1 MLATHKI
8 PSLNLNDFKSTHKDK
23 KDKFVTQL
31 GEAYREIGFISL
43 KNYGLNPQIESELYQ
58 EVHDFFTLPI
68 EKKLQYEKP
77 ELNGQR
83 GYISFGKETAKG
95 YKKSD
100 LKEFWHFGQEL
111 DIDDPLFK
119 EYEPNVFCHDLPSFN
134 NIGRKVFNILEETG
148 LIVLQAI
155 ALHLKLPETYFDK
168 KVTGGNSI
176 LRAIHYPPIETEPKG
191 AVRAAAHGDI
201 NLITILMGASAKGLE
216 IQTRNGD
223 WIKVTALPNQVV
235 INIGDMMSR
244 LTNNTLHSSIHQVIN
259 PQKKDWKKPRFS
271 IPFFMH
277 PRSEMSLNCL
287 ESCVSKAYPKKY
299 TDITAGDFLEERIKE
314 LGLKK

>member
-1 MLATHKI
+1 MSTKHQI
-8 PSLNLNDFKSTHKDK
+8 PSLDLNDFKSNNKDK
-23 KDKFVTQL
+23 KTYFVKEL
-31 GEAYREIGFISL
+31 GEAYQKIGFISL
-43 KNYGLNPQIESELYQ
+43 KNYGLNTQIESELYQ
-58 EVHDFFTLPI
+58 EVRNFFNLPL
-68 EKKLQYEKP
+68 EKKKQYEKP

-100 LKEFWHFGQEL
+100 LKEFWHFGQDL
-111 DIDDPLFK
+111 DENDPLFN
-119 EYEPNVFCHDLPSFN
+119 EYEPNVFCHELPNFN
-134 NIGRKVFNILEETG
+134 KIGRSVFSILEETG
-148 LIVLQAI
+148 LIILQAI
-155 ALHLKLPETYFDK
+155 ALHLNLPESYFDK

-176 LRAIHYPPIETEPKG
+176 LRAIHYPPIKTEPKG

-201 NLITILMGASAKGLE
+201 NLITILMGASAEGLE
-216 IQTRNGD
+216 IQTRNGN
-223 WIKVTALPNQVV
+223 WIGVTALPNQVV

-244 LTNNTLHSSIHQVIN
+244 LTNDMLHSSIHQVVN
-259 PQKKDWKKPRFS
+259 PLKKDWGKPRFS

-287 ESCVSKAYPKKY
+287 DSCISIKNPKKY
-299 TDITAGDFLEERIKE
+299 TDITAGAFLEERIKE

>member
-1 MLATHKI
+1 MSKTLQI
-8 PSLNLNDFKSTHKDK
+8 PSLDLNDFKSSNLEK
-23 KDKFVTQL
+23 KENFVKKL
-31 GEAYREIGFISL
+31 GEAYQKIGFIAL
-43 KNYGLNPQIESELYQ
+43 KNYGLNPEIETELYQ
-58 EVHDFFTLPI
+58 EVRNFFNLPT
-68 EKKLQYEKP
+68 ELKQKYEKP

-111 DIDDPLFK
+111 EKSDPLFH
-119 EYEPNVFCHDLPSFN
+119 EYEPNVFCEDLPNFN
-134 NIGRKVFNILEETG
+134 KIGRQVFSILEETG
-148 LIVLQAI
+148 IMVLRAI
-155 ALHLKLPETYFDK
+155 ALHLKLPEFYFDK

-176 LRAIHYPPIETEPKG
+176 LRAIHYPPITTEPKG

-201 NLITILMGASAKGLE
+201 NLITILMGASAEGLE
-216 IQTRNGD
+216 IQTRDGN
-223 WIKVTALPNQVV
+223 WIGVTALPNQVV

-244 LTNNTLHSSIHQVIN
+244 LTNDTLHSSIHQVTN
-259 PQKKDWKKPRFS
+259 PPKKDWSKPRFS

-287 ESCVSKAYPKKY
+287 ESCITENNPKKY
-299 TDITAGDFLEERIKE
+299 DDITAGAFLEERIKE

>member
-1 MLATHKI
+1 MTTIQSI
-8 PSLNLNDFKSTHKDK
+8 PSLDLNDFKSTNEQTK
-23 KDKFVTQL
+23 KNFVREL
-31 GEAYREIGFISL
+31 GEAYKHIGFISL
-43 KNYGLNPQIESELYQ
+43 KNYGLNPEIENELYS
-58 EVHDFFTLPI
+58 EVKNFFEMPL
-68 EKKLQYEKP
+68 EKKLQYEKA

-83 GYISFGKETAKG
+83 GYISFGRETAKG

-111 DIDDPLFK
+111 EKNDPLFQ
-119 EYEPNVFCHDLPSFN
+119 EYEPNVFCHDLPNFN
-134 NIGRKVFNILEETG
+134 KIGREVFSILEQTG
-148 LIVLQAI
+148 IMVLRAI
-155 ALHLKLPETYFDK
+155 ALHLKLPEFYFDK

-176 LRAIHYPPIETEPKG
+176 LRAIHYPPITSEPKG

-201 NLITILMGASAKGLE
+201 NLITILMGASAEGLE
-216 IQTRNGD
+216 IQTRNGN
-223 WIKVTALPNQVV
+223 WIGVTALPNQVV

-244 LTNNTLHSSIHQVIN
+244 LTNDTLHSSIHQVVN
-259 PQKKDWKKPRFS
+259 PPKKDWGKPRFS

-287 ESCVSKAYPKKY
+287 PSCVSEKNTKKY
-299 TDITAGDFLEERIKE
+299 TDITAGEFLEERIKE

>member
-1 MLATHKI
+1 MSTTQKI
-8 PSLNLNDFKSTHKDK
+8 PSLDLNDFKSNETTK
-23 KDKFVTQL
+23 KMRFVKEL
-31 GEAYREIGFISL
+31 GEAYQKIGFISL
-43 KNYGLNPQIESELYQ
+43 KNYGLNANIENELYQ
-58 EVHDFFTLPI
+58 EVRNFFHLPLD
-68 EKKLQYEKP
+68 KKIQYEKP

-111 DIDDPLFK
+111 DKSDPLYK
-119 EYEPNVFCHDLPSFN
+119 EYEPNVFCNELPNFN
-134 NIGRKVFNILEETG
+134 KIGRKVFSILEETG
-148 LIVLQAI
+148 LLVLRAI
-155 ALHLKLPETYFDK
+155 ALHLNLPELYFDK

-176 LRAIHYPPIETEPKG
+176 LRAIHYPPIKTEPKG

-201 NLITILMGASAKGLE
+201 NLITILMGASAEGLE
-216 IQTRNGD
+216 IQARNGD
-223 WIKVTALPNQVV
+223 WIGVTALPNQVV

-244 LTNNTLHSSIHQVIN
+244 LTNDKLHSSIHQVIN
-259 PQKKDWKKPRFS
+259 PKKEDWGKPRFS

-287 ESCVSKAYPKKY
+287 ESCIGPENPKKY
-299 TDITAGDFLEERIKE
+299 EDITAGAFLEERIKE

>member
-1 MLATHKI
+1 MSTIQKI
-8 PSLNLNDFKSTHKDK
+8 PSLDLNDFKSVNKEK
-23 KDKFVTQL
+23 KLNFIKQL
-31 GEAYREIGFISL
+31 GEAYKNIGFISL
-43 KNYGLNPQIESELYQ
+43 KNYGLNAEIEDELYQ
-58 EVHDFFTLPI
+58 EVRNFFHLPL
-68 EKKLQYEKP
+68 EKKLKYEKP

-83 GYISFGKETAKG
+83 GYISFGKEKAKG

-111 DIDDPLFK
+111 DKSDPLFT
-119 EYEPNVFCHDLPSFN
+119 EYEPNVSCDELPNFN
-134 NIGRKVFNILEETG
+134 KIGRDVFSILEETG
-148 LIVLQAI
+148 IFILRAI
-155 ALHLKLPETYFDK
+155 ALHLHLPEFYFDK

-176 LRAIHYPPIETEPKG
+176 LRAIHYPPIKTEPKG

-201 NLITILMGASAKGLE
+201 NLITILMGASAEGLE
-216 IQTRNGD
+216 IQTRNGS
-223 WIKVTALPNQVV
+223 WIGVTALPNQVV

-244 LTNNTLHSSIHQVIN
+244 LTNNALHSSIHQVIN
-259 PQKKDWKKPRFS
+259 PQKKDWDKPRFS

-287 ESCVSKAYPKKY
+287 DSCITQENPKQY
-299 TDITAGDFLEERIKE
+299 EDITAGEFLEERIKE

>member
-1 MLATHKI
+1 MTTIQSI
-8 PSLNLNDFKSTHKDK
+8 PSLDLNDFKSSSKETKE
-23 KDKFVTQL
+23 KFVKEL
-31 GEAYREIGFISL
+31 GEAYKNIGFISL
-43 KNYGLNPQIESELYQ
+43 KNYGLNPEIENELYQ
-58 EVHDFFTLPI
+58 EVKNFFELPV
-68 EKKLQYEKP
+68 EKKIKYEKS

-111 DIDDPLFK
+111 KENDPLYK
-119 EYEPNVFCHDLPSFN
+119 EYEPNVFCDDLPNFN
-134 NIGRKVFNILEETG
+134 KIGRKVFSILEETG
-148 LIVLQAI
+148 IMVLRAI
-155 ALHLKLPETYFDK
+155 ALHLDLPEFYFDE
-168 KVTGGNSI
+168 KVSGGNSI
-176 LRAIHYPPIETEPKG
+176 LRAIHYPPITSEPKG

-201 NLITILMGASAKGLE
+201 NLITILMGASAEGLE
-216 IQTRNGD
+216 IQTRNGN
-223 WIKVTALPNQVV
+223 WIGVTALPNQVV

-244 LTNNTLHSSIHQVIN
+244 LTNDALHSSIHQVVN
-259 PQKKDWKKPRFS
+259 PPKKDWKKPRFS

-287 ESCVSKAYPKKY
+287 PSCVNKKNEQKY
-299 TDITAGDFLEERIKE
+299 TDITAGEFLDERIKE